1 MSPSQPEDPTDTRVP
16 STPSSSEEPAA
27 ESIFGVILAGGQ
39 SRRFGGAKV
48 FAELGG
54 APMASWGVQALQ
66 GVGLAVG
73 VVADAERVWKPH
85 SVSRLDPIWNPD
97 SAPLAG
103 YGRRSNGPRKEEMM
117 VCCFSDAT
125 CPSCLRQCSGLS
137 SAGAT
142 RRRPWCPWARRAPS
156 RYARFTELRVPPA
169 VEDRLRSEDRSL
181 HGLAQA
187 VRAVFIG
194 EEAVAEVTDPRVAF
208 LNVNTVEDRD
218 RAERFLDARG

>member
-73 VVADAERVWKPH
+73 VVADAEGVEAALGVPAR
-85 SVSRLDPIWNPD
+85 PD
-97 SAPLAG
+97 L
-103 YGRRSNGPRKEEMM
+103 E
-117 VCCFSDAT
+117 
-125 CPSCLRQCSGLS
+125 SGLGPIGGLWT
-137 SAGAT
+137 ALQ
-142 RRRPWCPWARRAPS
+142 WAQERGDDGVLLLGCDMPLVPEAMLRTVLGWSDTAPAVVPVGPKGPEPLCSLYRAACAS
-156 RYARFTELRVPPA
+156 A